1 MTTNTHDFEELAA
14 PKAAAEELGI
24 SVATLR
30 KYSLI
35 VEKVTGNP
43 DYFARTKQKARLY
56 HQKDIDDLKA
66 FHRLSKNSG
75 LTLQEAARQI
85 YAVSDKK
92 DESNEK
98 REEPKKATPYTN
110 TDVMDTQEVVKLLN
124 TLQQTISNQNEAINS
139 LQKQLNVIQKQNQD
153 LIEAQKQLV
162 APKDNSD
169 KIAALPDISG
179 VVSDDDKKKDAA
191 EKREEVKEDMHKSQ
205 EEMHDEIISKAKEN
219 AKKRATAN
227 VHRTLEDMQLPERK
241 EHWWQRIFK
250 F

>member
-1 MTTNTHDFEELAA
+1 MTTNKHDFEELAA
-14 PKAAAEELGI
+14 PKAAAKELGI

-35 VEKVTGNP
+35 VERVTGKA

-85 YAVSDKK
+85 YAVSEK
-92 DESNEK
+92 DE
-98 REEPKKATPYTN
+98 TPVAKTKTEYTPQ
-110 TDVMDTQEVVKLLN
+110 DVMDTQQVVKLLN
-124 TLQQTISNQNEAINS
+124 TLQKTISNQNEAISS
-139 LQKQLNVIQKQNQD
+139 LQKQLNVIQKQNED
-153 LIEAQKQLV
+153 LIKAQKQLA
-162 APKDNSD
+162 APKDNTD
-169 KIAALPDISG
+169 KIEALPDISEI
-179 VVSDDDKKKDAA
+179 VPDDKKPKDPE

-205 EEMHDEIISKAKEN
+205 AEMHDKIISKAKEN

-227 VHRTLEDMQLPERK
+227 VHRTLEDMQLPEQK

>member
-1 MTTNTHDFEELAA
+1 MTNTHDFEELAA

-43 DYFARTKQKARLY
+43 NYFARTKQKARLY

-92 DESNEK
+92 DEK
-98 REEPKKATPYTN
+98 PKEEPKKATPYTSR
-110 TDVMDTQEVVKLLN
+110 DVMDTKEVVKLLN
-124 TLQQTISNQNEAINS
+124 TLQQTISNQNEAISS

-179 VVSDDDKKKDAA
+179 MVSDDEPKKDAA

>member
-1 MTTNTHDFEELAA
+1 M
-14 PKAAAEELGI
+14 
-24 SVATLR
+24 
-30 KYSLI
+30 
-35 VEKVTGNP
+35 
-43 DYFARTKQKARLY
+43 
-56 HQKDIDDLKA
+56 
-66 FHRLSKNSG
+66 SKNSG

-85 YAVSDKK
+85 YAVSDAKNESKK
-92 DESNEK
+92 EK
-98 REEPKKATPYTN
+98 KPTPYTS

-124 TLQQTISNQNEAINS
+124 TLQKTISNQNEAIVS

-153 LIEAQKQLV
+153 LIEAQKQLA

-169 KIAALPDISG
+169 EIEALPDISG
-179 VVSDDDKKKDAA
+179 IVDGDNPKKNEA

-205 EEMHDEIISKAKEN
+205 AEMRDEIISKAKEN

-227 VHRTLEDMQLPERK
+227 VHRTLEDMQLPEKK

>member
-1 MTTNTHDFEELAA
+1 MTTNKHDFEELAA
-14 PKAAAEELGI
+14 PKAAAKELGI

-35 VEKVTGNP
+35 VEKVTGNS

-85 YAVSDKK
+85 YAVSEK
-92 DESNEK
+92 DETPVAKTKAEYT
-98 REEPKKATPYTN
+98 PK
-110 TDVMDTQEVVKLLN
+110 DVMDTQQVVKLLN
-124 TLQQTISNQNEAINS
+124 TLQKTISNQNEAISS
-139 LQKQLNVIQKQNQD
+139 LQKQLNVIQKQNED
-153 LIEAQKQLV
+153 LIEAQKQLA
-162 APKDNSD
+162 APKDDTD
-169 KIAALPDISG
+169 KIEALPDISG
-179 VVSDDDKKKDAA
+179 IVTDGEKPQDPEK
-191 EKREEVKEDMHKSQ
+191 KREEVKKDMHKSQ

-227 VHRTLEDMQLPERK
+227 VHRTLEDMQLPEKK

>member
-1 MTTNTHDFEELAA
+1 MTNTHDFEELAA

-43 DYFARTKQKARLY
+43 NYFARTKQKARLY
-56 HQKDIDDLKA
+56 HQKDIDDLRA

-92 DESNEK
+92 DEK
-98 REEPKKATPYTN
+98 PKEEPKKATPYTSR
-110 TDVMDTQEVVKLLN
+110 DVMDTKEVVKLLN
-124 TLQQTISNQNEAINS
+124 TLQQTISNQNEAISS

-153 LIEAQKQLV
+153 LIEAQKQLA

-179 VVSDDDKKKDAA
+179 MVSDDEPKKDAA

-205 EEMHDEIISKAKEN
+205 EEMHNEIISKAKEN

>member
-1 MTTNTHDFEELAA
+1 MTTNKYDFEELAA
-14 PKAAAEELGI
+14 PKAAAKELGI

-35 VEKVTGNP
+35 VEKVTGNSN
-43 DYFARTKQKARLY
+43 YFARTKQKARLY

-85 YAVSDKK
+85 YAVSDVKNESKK
-92 DESNEK
+92 EK
-98 REEPKKATPYTN
+98 KQTPYTT

-124 TLQQTISNQNEAINS
+124 TLQKTISNQNEAIVS

-153 LIEAQKQLV
+153 LIEAQKQLA

-169 KIAALPDISG
+169 RIEALPDISG
-179 VVSDDDKKKDAA
+179 IVDSNDQEKNKA
-191 EKREEVKEDMHKSQ
+191 EKREEVREDVHKSQ

-227 VHRTLEDMQLPERK
+227 VHRTLEDMQLPEPK

>member
-1 MTTNTHDFEELAA
+1 MTNTHDFEELAA

-56 HQKDIDDLKA
+56 HQKNIDDLKA

-92 DESNEK
+92 DEK
-98 REEPKKATPYTN
+98 PKEEPKKATPYTSR
-110 TDVMDTQEVVKLLN
+110 DVMDTKEVVKLLN
-124 TLQQTISNQNEAINS
+124 TLQQTISNQNEAISS

-153 LIEAQKQLV
+153 LIEAQKQLA

-179 VVSDDDKKKDAA
+179 MVSDDEPKKDAA

>member
-1 MTTNTHDFEELAA
+1 MTNTHDFEELAA

-43 DYFARTKQKARLY
+43 NYFARTKQKARLY

-92 DESNEK
+92 DEK
-98 REEPKKATPYTN
+98 TKEEPKKATPYTSR
-110 TDVMDTQEVVKLLN
+110 DVMDTKEVVKLLN
-124 TLQQTISNQNEAINS
+124 TLQQTISNQNEAISS

-153 LIEAQKQLV
+153 LIEAQKQLA

-179 VVSDDDKKKDAA
+179 MVSDDEPKKDAA

>member
-1 MTTNTHDFEELAA
+1 MTNTHDFEELAA

-35 VEKVTGNP
+35 VEKVTENP
-43 DYFARTKQKARLY
+43 NYFARTKQKARLY

-92 DESNEK
+92 DEK
-98 REEPKKATPYTN
+98 PKEEPKKATPYTSR
-110 TDVMDTQEVVKLLN
+110 DVMDTKEVVKLLN
-124 TLQQTISNQNEAINS
+124 TLQQTISNQNEAISS
-139 LQKQLNVIQKQNQD
+139 LQKQLNVIQKKNQD
-153 LIEAQKQLV
+153 LIEAQKQLA

-169 KIAALPDISG
+169 EIAALPDISG
-179 VVSDDDKKKDAA
+179 MVSDDEPKKDAA

-205 EEMHDEIISKAKEN
+205 EEMHNEIISKAKEN

>member
-1 MTTNTHDFEELAA
+1 MTNTHDFEELAA

-43 DYFARTKQKARLY
+43 NYFARTKQKARLY
-56 HQKDIDDLKA
+56 HQKDIDDLRA

-92 DESNEK
+92 DEK
-98 REEPKKATPYTN
+98 PKEEPKKATPYTSR
-110 TDVMDTQEVVKLLN
+110 DVMDTKEVVKLLN
-124 TLQQTISNQNEAINS
+124 TLQQTISNQNEAISS

-153 LIEAQKQLV
+153 LIEAQKQLA

-179 VVSDDDKKKDAA
+179 MVSDDEPKKDAA

-250 F
+250 L

>member
-1 MTTNTHDFEELAA
+1 MTNTHDFEELAA

-43 DYFARTKQKARLY
+43 NYFARTKQKARLY

-92 DESNEK
+92 DEK
-98 REEPKKATPYTN
+98 PKEEPKKATPYTSR
-110 TDVMDTQEVVKLLN
+110 DVMDTKEVVKLLN
-124 TLQQTISNQNEAINS
+124 TLQQTISNQNEAISS

-153 LIEAQKQLV
+153 LIEAQKQLA

-169 KIAALPDISG
+169 EIAALSDISG
-179 VVSDDDKKKDAA
+179 MVSDDEPKKDAA

>member
-1 MTTNTHDFEELAA
+1 MTNTHDFEELGA

-30 KYSLI
+30 KYYLI

-43 DYFARTKQKARLY
+43 NYFARTKQKARLY

-66 FHRLSKNSG
+66 FHLLSKNSG

-92 DESNEK
+92 DEK
-98 REEPKKATPYTN
+98 TKEEPKKATPYTSR
-110 TDVMDTQEVVKLLN
+110 DVMDTKEVVKLLN
-124 TLQQTISNQNEAINS
+124 TLQQTISNQNEAISS

-153 LIEAQKQLV
+153 LIEAQKQLA

-179 VVSDDDKKKDAA
+179 MVSDDEPKKDAA

>member
-1 MTTNTHDFEELAA
+1 MTNTHDFEELAA

-43 DYFARTKQKARLY
+43 NYFARTKQKARLY

-92 DESNEK
+92 DEK
-98 REEPKKATPYTN
+98 PKEEPKKATPYTSR
-110 TDVMDTQEVVKLLN
+110 DVMDTKEVVKLLN
-124 TLQQTISNQNEAINS
+124 TLQQTISNQNEAISS

-153 LIEAQKQLV
+153 LIEAQKQFA

-169 KIAALPDISG
+169 EIAALPDISG
-179 VVSDDDKKKDAA
+179 MVSDDEPKKDAA

>member
-1 MTTNTHDFEELAA
+1 MTTNKHDFEELAA
-14 PKAAAEELGI
+14 PKAAAQELGI

-35 VEKVTGNP
+35 VEKVTGNA

-85 YAVSDKK
+85 YAVSEKK
-92 DESNEK
+92 VDNT
-98 REEPKKATPYTN
+98 EENKNKTTYTS
-110 TDVMDTQEVVKLLN
+110 TDMMDTQEVVKLLN
-124 TLQQTISNQNEAINS
+124 TLQQTISKQNDAISS

-153 LIEAQKQLV
+153 LIEAQKQLS
-162 APKDNSD
+162 APDNTD

-179 VVSDDDKKKDAA
+179 IVSADEKEKNVE
-191 EKREEVKEDMHKSQ
+191 EKREEVKKDMHKSQ
-205 EEMHDEIISKAKEN
+205 DEMRDEIISKAKEN

-227 VHRTLEDMQLPERK
+227 VHRTLEDMQLSTAK

>member
-1 MTTNTHDFEELAA
+1 MTNTHDFEELAA

-43 DYFARTKQKARLY
+43 NYFARTKQKARLY

-92 DESNEK
+92 DEK
-98 REEPKKATPYTN
+98 PKEEPKKATPYTSR
-110 TDVMDTQEVVKLLN
+110 DVMDTKEVVKLLN
-124 TLQQTISNQNEAINS
+124 TLQQTISNQNEAISS

-153 LIEAQKQLV
+153 LIEAQKQLA

-179 VVSDDDKKKDAA
+179 MVSDDEPKKEAA

>member
-1 MTTNTHDFEELAA
+1 MTTNKHNFEELAA
-14 PKAAAEELGI
+14 PKAAAKELGI

-35 VEKVTGNP
+35 VERVTGKA

-85 YAVSDKK
+85 YAVSEK
-92 DESNEK
+92 DE
-98 REEPKKATPYTN
+98 TPVAKTKTEYTPQ
-110 TDVMDTQEVVKLLN
+110 DVMDTQQVVKLLN
-124 TLQQTISNQNEAINS
+124 TLQKTISNQNEAISS
-139 LQKQLNVIQKQNQD
+139 LQKQLNVIQKQNED
-153 LIEAQKQLV
+153 LIKAQKQLA
-162 APKDNSD
+162 APKDNTD
-169 KIAALPDISG
+169 KIEALPDISG
-179 VVSDDDKKKDAA
+179 IVPDDKKPKDPE

-205 EEMHDEIISKAKEN
+205 AEMHDKIISKAKEN

-227 VHRTLEDMQLPERK
+227 VHRTLEDMQLPEQK

>member
-1 MTTNTHDFEELAA
+1 MTTNKHDFEELAA
-14 PKAAAEELGI
+14 PKAAAQELGI

-35 VEKVTGNP
+35 VEKVTGNA

-85 YAVSDKK
+85 YAVSEKK
-92 DESNEK
+92 VDNT
-98 REEPKKATPYTN
+98 EENKNKTTYTS
-110 TDVMDTQEVVKLLN
+110 TDMMDTQEVVKLLN
-124 TLQQTISNQNEAINS
+124 TLQQTISKQNDAISS

-153 LIEAQKQLV
+153 LIEAQKQLS
-162 APKDNSD
+162 APDNTD

-179 VVSDDDKKKDAA
+179 IVSADEKEKNVV
-191 EKREEVKEDMHKSQ
+191 EKREEVKKDMHKSQ
-205 EEMHDEIISKAKEN
+205 DEMRDEIISKAKEN

-227 VHRTLEDMQLPERK
+227 VHRTLEDMQLSTPK

>member
-1 MTTNTHDFEELAA
+1 MTNTHDFEELAA

-43 DYFARTKQKARLY
+43 NYFARTKQKARLY

-92 DESNEK
+92 DEK
-98 REEPKKATPYTN
+98 PKEEPKKATPYTSR
-110 TDVMDTQEVVKLLN
+110 DVMDTKEVVKLLN
-124 TLQQTISNQNEAINS
+124 TLQQTISNQNEAISS

-153 LIEAQKQLV
+153 LIEAQKRLA

-179 VVSDDDKKKDAA
+179 MVSDDEPKKDAA

>member
-1 MTTNTHDFEELAA
+1 MTNTHDFEELAA

-43 DYFARTKQKARLY
+43 NYFARTKQKARLY

-92 DESNEK
+92 DEK
-98 REEPKKATPYTN
+98 PKEEPKKATPYTSR
-110 TDVMDTQEVVKLLN
+110 DVMDTKEVVKLLN
-124 TLQQTISNQNEAINS
+124 TLQQTISNQNEAISS

-153 LIEAQKQLV
+153 LIEAQKQLA

-179 VVSDDDKKKDAA
+179 MVSDDEPKKNAA

>member
-1 MTTNTHDFEELAA
+1 MTNTHDFEELAA
-14 PKAAAEELGI
+14 PKAAAEKLGI

-43 DYFARTKQKARLY
+43 NYFARTKQKARLY

-92 DESNEK
+92 DEK
-98 REEPKKATPYTN
+98 PKEEPKKATPYTSR
-110 TDVMDTQEVVKLLN
+110 DVMDTKEVVKLLN
-124 TLQQTISNQNEAINS
+124 TLQQTISNQNEAISS

-153 LIEAQKQLV
+153 LIEAQKQLA

-179 VVSDDDKKKDAA
+179 MVSDDEPKKDAA

>member
-35 VEKVTGNP
+35 VEKVTRNTN
-43 DYFARTKQKARLY
+43 YFARTKQKARLY

-66 FHRLSKNSG
+66 FYRLSKNSG

-92 DESNEK
+92 DEKAKEEK
-98 REEPKKATPYTN
+98 TTPYTT
-110 TDVMDTQEVVKLLN
+110 TDVMDTKEVVRLLN
-124 TLQQTISNQNEAINS
+124 TLQQTISNQNEAISS

-153 LIEAQKQLV
+153 LIEAQKQLA
-162 APKDNSD
+162 APKNNSD
-169 KIAALPDISG
+169 KIAALPDISD
-179 VVSDDDKKKDAA
+179 VVSDAEPKKDAA
-191 EKREEVKEDMHKSQ
+191 EKREEVRKDMHKSQ
-205 EEMHDEIISKAKEN
+205 KEIHDEIISKAKEN

-227 VHRTLEDMQLPERK
+227 VHRTLEDMQIPERK
-241 EHWWQRIFK
+241 EHWWQRIFR

>member
-1 MTTNTHDFEELAA
+1 MTNTHDFEELAA

-43 DYFARTKQKARLY
+43 NYFVRTKQTARLY
-56 HQKDIDDLKA
+56 HHKVIDDLRA

-92 DESNEK
+92 DEK
-98 REEPKKATPYTN
+98 PKEEPKKATPYTSR
-110 TDVMDTQEVVKLLN
+110 DVMDTKEVVKLLN
-124 TLQQTISNQNEAINS
+124 TLQQTISNQNEAISS

-153 LIEAQKQLV
+153 LIEAQKQLA

-169 KIAALPDISG
+169 EIAALPDISG
-179 VVSDDDKKKDAA
+179 MVSDDEPKKDAA

-205 EEMHDEIISKAKEN
+205 EEMHNEIISKAKEN

>member
-1 MTTNTHDFEELAA
+1 MTNTHDFEELAA

-35 VEKVTGNP
+35 VEKITGNP
-43 DYFARTKQKARLY
+43 NYFARTKQKARLY

-92 DESNEK
+92 DEK
-98 REEPKKATPYTN
+98 PKEEPKKATPYTSR
-110 TDVMDTQEVVKLLN
+110 DVMDTKEVVKLLN
-124 TLQQTISNQNEAINS
+124 TLQQTISNQNEAISS

-153 LIEAQKQLV
+153 LIEAQKQLA

-179 VVSDDDKKKDAA
+179 MVSDDEPKKDAA

>member
-1 MTTNTHDFEELAA
+1 MTTNKHNFEELAA
-14 PKAAAEELGI
+14 PKAAAKELGI

-35 VEKVTGNP
+35 VERVTGKA

-85 YAVSDKK
+85 YAVSEK
-92 DESNEK
+92 DE
-98 REEPKKATPYTN
+98 TPVAKTKTEYTPQ
-110 TDVMDTQEVVKLLN
+110 DVMDTQQVVKLLN
-124 TLQQTISNQNEAINS
+124 TLQKTISNQNEAISS
-139 LQKQLNVIQKQNQD
+139 LQKQLNVIQKQNED
-153 LIEAQKQLV
+153 LIKAQKQLA
-162 APKDNSD
+162 APKDNTD
-169 KIAALPDISG
+169 KIEALPDISG
-179 VVSDDDKKKDAA
+179 IVPDDKKPKDPE

-205 EEMHDEIISKAKEN
+205 AEMHDEIISKAKEN

-227 VHRTLEDMQLPERK
+227 VHRTLEDMQLPEQK